1 MSEKTNKHD
10 SDNTTLR
17 FFYRILNFVIPKN
30 RTGDRIF
37 SYILFIFKHKRP
49 PSNKMLFNDVLY
61 KIKTSNEILDP
72 LRVLVSDKEL
82 LKNYVRSV
90 VGEQYNVRTLGI
102 LNDPEDV
109 DRYEFPDNCC
119 IKPTHLSGKV
129 ILRTNACPI
138 DRNKIKSWFKLNRY
152 SVGREANYRT
162 LKPKIIIEE
171 LIFGRTNV
179 EDFKFFCY
187 NGIPKLIQVDID
199 RNTNHTRKFFDPEWH
214 ELEFSII
221 YPRNL
226 SVIKKPENLFEM
238 LSVVN
243 ILSKA
248 FFFVRVDLYSNGKNI
263 LVGEITNCSENAG
276 GYFIPRSAEE
286 KISQYVFEKVG
297 SK

>member
-1 MSEKTNKHD
+1 MSEKTNKRD
-10 SDNTTLR
+10 SDNTALR
-17 FFYRILNFVIPKN
+17 FFYRILNYVIPEN

-37 SYILFIFKHKRP
+37 SYILFIFKHKRL

-72 LRVLVSDKEL
+72 LRVLVSDKEH
-82 LKNYVRSV
+82 LKNYVRSI
-90 VGEQYNVRTLGI
+90 VGEQYNVRTFGI
-102 LNDPEDV
+102 LNDPEEV

-129 ILRTNACPI
+129 ILRTNNGPI
-138 DRNKIKSWFKLNRY
+138 DSDKIKSWFKLNRY
-152 SVGREANYRT
+152 SVGREANYKT

-187 NGIPKLIQVDID
+187 NGVPKLIQVDID
-199 RNTNHTRKFFDPEWH
+199 RSTNHTRKFFDPDWS

-226 SVIKKPENLFEM
+226 SFIKKPDNLSEM
-238 LSVVN
+238 LTVVKK
-243 ILSKA
+243 LSEP
-248 FFFVRVDLYSNGKNI
+248 FGFIRVDLYSNGKNI

-276 GYFIPRSAEE
+276 GYFIPRSAE
-286 KISQYVFEKVG
+286 KNISEDIFN
-297 SK
+297 